1 MNELKVSVCSKCGND
16 KFYTACRKCGA
27 DWYNKTKTSADPRL
41 KEAIA
46 EIKTTEYYDD
56 WGGESGRKEQKRIL
70 NILEKWIP
78 ELKED

>member
-1 MNELKVSVCSKCGND
+1 MDKEKNLYICRNPKCGIEELPL
-16 KFYTACRKCGA
+16 YA
-27 DWYNKTKTSADPRL
+27 DEMLSDPRL

-56 WGGESGRKEQKRIL
+56 WGGESGRKEQRRIL

-78 ELKED
+78 GLKEN